1 MTEAVSQA
9 NNPVIPY
16 RVSRSTD
23 LSQNSARP
31 VTATNSSIDM
41 GALTRTAHL
50 QYGREQLLSK
60 VSSVGGTA
68 SRPMGDPDKALTFY
82 CVVTG

>member
-1 MTEAVSQA
+1 MTEPVSQA
-9 NNPVIPY
+9 SNPVIPY

-50 QYGREQLLSK
+50 
-60 VSSVGGTA
+60 
-68 SRPMGDPDKALTFY
+68 
-82 CVVTG
+82 